1 MADKPKRQMNP
12 KSLENLKPMSE
23 RTRAE
28 RQELGKKGAEVTNR
42 IKAEKKSREEGNVFI
57 WDRYFSTGEKMDE
70 FWNSLTPKD
79 KAAILMSILP
89 KDKQVN
95 ELIGSIGIQKVFV
108 TPEMI
113 DEAKEKTKELLEDG

>member
-89 KDKQVN
+89 KDRVASTRPRF
-95 ELIGSIGIQKVFV
+95 LYHFV
-108 TPEMI
+108 SRLFMI
-113 DEAKEKTKELLEDG
+113 A